1 MLLETDFSSAF
12 DLVEVAWMLTEMECA
27 ILKIGYGKKIQK
39 IPQPR
44 MISRNITDNANPSV
58 PTMRAYNFLRLG
70 EIMRLRIWSASI
82 GNTKRGY
89 TIGCLTIPATI
100 RNSPR
105 IAIESEP

>member
-12 DLVEVAWMLTEMECA
+12 DLVEVAVDADRDGVRYSEDWLQEET
-27 ILKIGYGKKIQK
+27 QK
-39 IPQPR
+39 VPQPR
-44 MISRNITDNANPSV
+44 IISRNITDNANPSV

-70 EIMRLRIWSASI
+70 KIMRLRIWSASI

-89 TIGCLTIPATI
+89 TIGCLVIPAKI
-100 RNSPR
+100 RNNPR